1 MYMKVM
7 WRYSLTFFQ
16 ISRILWHNL
25 VFLQMLAD
33 HNFGFNFPQ
42 HVVESDFQSFLID
55 IPLLSFTFGLFDI

>member
-1 MYMKVM
+1 MYMEVM